1 MVYLLRQKSSK
12 RYRRRHFIVAFFVSI
27 NVLRYSIY
35 RFVSGSS
42 NAPKLLLRELDNTE
56 RVYFVKKSKQM
67 DEVKIFKSKEF
78 GQIRTAG
85 TTDNPMFC
93 LSDVCKALGLSAKGV
108 NQRLNKEVISNYPL
122 ETVGGTQQALFVNED
137 GLYDVIL
144 DSRKP
149 EAKQFRKWITSEV
162 LPSIRKTGGYIAT
175 TQEDTPELIMAKAL
189 QVAQATIEK
198 HNARILQ
205 LEVENVEKSK
215 AIEQA
220 EEQVVQLS
228 DAVASMKPKV
238 DYCDIIL
245 QSKETVATTQIAQD
259 YGMTAKAFNILLR
272 NFGIQHKIAGQWIL
286 YAPYLP
292 LGYVQS
298 ESIPIMH
305 SDGRKSTKL
314 FSKWTQKGRL
324 FLYEEL
330 KKHNVLPSIERKEE
344 VA

>member
-1 MVYLLRQKSSK
+1 M
-12 RYRRRHFIVAFFVSI
+12 
-27 NVLRYSIY
+27 
-35 RFVSGSS
+35 
-42 NAPKLLLRELDNTE
+42 
-56 RVYFVKKSKQM
+56 
-67 DEVKIFKSKEF
+67 
-78 GQIRTAG
+78 
-85 TTDNPMFC
+85 
-93 LSDVCKALGLSAKGV
+93 V
-108 NQRLNKEVISNYPL
+108 NQISVLKQTELCGRQFDVY
-122 ETVGGTQQALFVNED
+122 GTPQEPLFVASDIATMINHPNTSELIKLVD
-137 GLYDVIL
+137 DDEKLTSTILRAGQNRQVWMLTENGLYEIL
-144 DSRKP
+144 MQSRKP
-149 EAKQFRKWITSEV
+149 IAKQFKKGVKTILKE
-162 LPSIRKTGGYIAT
+162 IRTNGGYIAT
-175 TQEDTPELIMAKAL
+175 AQEDTPELIMARAL

-205 LEVENVEKSK
+205 LEAENVEKSK
-215 AIEQA
+215 AIKQA

-298 ESIPIMH
+298 ESIPITH
-305 SDGRKSTKL
+305 TDGRKTTKL

-330 KKHNVLPSIERKEE
+330 KKNDVLPLIERKED

>member
-1 MVYLLRQKSSK
+1 MNEIKIFNNPLFGDVRV
-12 RYRRRHFIVAFFVSI
+12 FIVNNEPWFVGKD
-27 NVLRYSIY
+27 V
-35 RFVSGSS
+35 
-42 NAPKLLLRELDNTE
+42 ALLLGYAKPENALSTHVDDEDKTITLIQGTGSNYKSNTTIINE
-56 RVYFVKKSKQM
+56 SGMYSLVFGSRLKTA
-67 DEVKIFKSKEF
+67 KEF
-78 GQIRTAG
+78 KHWVT
-85 TTDNPMFC
+85 
-93 LSDVCKALGLSAKGV
+93 SD
-108 NQRLNKEVISNYPL
+108 
-122 ETVGGTQQALFVNED
+122 
-137 GLYDVIL
+137 
-144 DSRKP
+144 
-149 EAKQFRKWITSEV
+149 V

-175 TQEDTPELIMAKAL
+175 SQEDTPELIMARAL
-189 QVAQATIEK
+189 QVAQVTIEK

-205 LEVENVEKSK
+205 LEAENAEKNK
-215 AIEQA
+215 AVEQA
-220 EEQVVQLS
+220 EEQVLKLS
-228 DAVASMKPKV
+228 ETVASMKPKV

-298 ESIPIMH
+298 ESIPITH
-305 SDGRKSTKL
+305 TDGRKTTKL

-330 KKHNVLPSIERKEE
+330 KKHNVLPSIERKED

>member
-1 MVYLLRQKSSK
+1 MDN
-12 RYRRRHFIVAFFVSI
+12 SI
-27 NVLRYSIY
+27 
-35 RFVSGSS
+35 
-42 NAPKLLLRELDNTE
+42 
-56 RVYFVKKSKQM
+56 Q
-67 DEVKIFKSKEF
+67 IFNNPQF
-78 GQIRTAG
+78 GEIRTAG
-85 TTDNPMFC
+85 NSNNPMFC
-93 LSDVCKALGLSAKGV
+93 LTDVCKAVGLSAKGV
-108 NQRLNKEVISNYPL
+108 NQRLCDEVISNYPITDSL
-122 ETVGGTQQALFVNED
+122 GRTQQALFVNED

-149 EAKQFRKWITSEV
+149 EARLFRKWITSDV
-162 LPSIRKTGGYIAT
+162 LPSIRKTGGYLAT
-175 TQEDTPELIMAKAL
+175 KQDDTPELIMARAL
-189 QVAQATIEK
+189 QVAQATIDK
-198 HNARILQ
+198 HNARIKQ
-205 LEVENVEKSK
+205 LEAENAEKRK

-220 EEQVVQLS
+220 EEQVVQMS
-228 DAVASMKPKV
+228 ETVASMKPKV

-272 NFGIQHKIAGQWIL
+272 NFGIQHKVAGQWIL

-298 ESIPIMH
+298 ESIPITH
-305 SDGRKSTKL
+305 TDGRKTTKL

-330 KKHNVLPSIERKEE
+330 KKHGILPSIERKEE